1 MLSLSQTTG
10 YAIKA
15 LACLPGV
22 GAPPRL
28 IAEVARCT
36 RIPRA
41 YLAKIVNHLVRQ
53 GLVTARRGHH
63 GGIALA
69 RPAEQ
74 ITLLDIVEAVE
85 GPNWLGHCLLGMEE
99 CRNQQECP
107 TLGFWMKVCQQIRE
121 QLGSTSLASVITAI
135 PNRPSCD
142 SHDTRQAIAPNNPA
156 RRPATRARAARGA
169 EMKAS
174 RAP

>member
-15 LACLPGV
+15 LACLPGI
-22 GAPPRL
+22 GTPPRL

-53 GLVTARRGHH
+53 GLVSARRGHH

-69 RPAEQ
+69 RPAEK

-85 GPNWLGHCLLGMEE
+85 GPNWLGHCLLGLEE

-107 TLGFWMKVCQQIRE
+107 THGFWMRVSQQIRE
-121 QLGSTSLASVITAI
+121 QLGSTSLASVIAAFPDPPT
-135 PNRPSCD
+135 CE
-142 SHDTRQAIAPNNPA
+142 SHTVRQALASTPPA
-156 RRPATRARAARGA
+156 RRPAPRVRAARG
-169 EMKAS
+169 
-174 RAP
+174 RR